1 MSRLSHTDD
10 GGKARMVD
18 TSDKEVSAR
27 VAKASVTVLLNEET
41 YRIVRENRSAKG
53 DVLTVAKLAGIQAAK
68 KTAELIPLCHQIP
81 LDRVEITFQTDD
93 ESNSIAIVST
103 VKCSARTGV
112 EMEALTA
119 CSVCALTVYDMLKA
133 VQRDI
138 RITDLMLLEKQGG
151 KSGVYNRQDT

>member
-138 RITDLMLLEKQGG
+138 RISDLTLLEKQGG
-151 KSGVYNRQDT
+151 KSGVYKRQDI